1 MARADDDGVAL
12 ETEDDFSL
20 SNLLRTIGSG
30 QFHED
35 ATMAMQSLIREMERV
50 SRATGGTPKGQ
61 LVITMKFKQDRGI
74 MEIEPTF
81 RLTSPS
87 PTRARSI
94 LFLDGKGNLS
104 RHNNDQRSLPLD
116 EKRVRDVPMPPVKT
130 VAVPSVEER
139 SVGDVRDIRSR
150 QSNDR

>member
-1 MARADDDGVAL
+1 MARSDEDGVAL
-12 ETEDDFSL
+12 DGEEEFSL

-35 ATMAMQSLIREMERV
+35 ATMAMQSLIHEMERV

-81 RLTSPS
+81 KLTSPS

-104 RHNNDQRSLPLD
+104 RHNNDQRSLPLE
-116 EKRVRDVPMPPVKT
+116 EKRVRDVPAPETKT
-130 VAVPSVEER
+130 VAVPIVEER
-139 SVGDVRDIRSR
+139 SIAEVRDIRSR
-150 QSNDR
+150 QANER

>member
-1 MARADDDGVAL
+1 MARTDADGV
-12 ETEDDFSL
+12 EITGEDEFSL
-20 SNLLRTIGSG
+20 ANLLRTIGSG

-35 ATMAMQSLIREMERV
+35 ATNAMQSLVREMERV

-61 LVITMKFKQDRGI
+61 LVITVKFKQDRGI

-81 RLTSPS
+81 KLTSPS

-104 RHNNDQRSLPLD
+104 RHNTDQRNLPLE
-116 EKRVRDVPMPPVKT
+116 EKRIRDVPVQEIRT
-130 VAVPSVEER
+130 VSVPAVEER
-139 SVGDVRDIRSR
+139 TTLDIRSR
-150 QSNDR
+150 QANDR